1 MVSRI
6 ARLKTELEQ
15 LEEAAASVH
24 PDLQGE
30 LLTLIE
36 DMRAH
41 VAELEGTM
49 VDVDEDDGTE
59 PTV

>member
-6 ARLKTELEQ
+6 ARLKNELEL
-15 LEEAAASVH
+15 LEEAAVSVH

-36 DMRAH
+36 DMPAH
-41 VAELEGTM
+41 VAELEGAM
-49 VDVDEDDGTE
+49 VAIEE
-59 PTV
+59 QRA

>member
-6 ARLKTELEQ
+6 ARLKTELEL
-15 LEEAAASVH
+15 LEEAVVSVH

-30 LLTLIE
+30 LLTLIQ

-49 VDVDEDDGTE
+49 AAAEEQRTSA
-59 PTV
+59 

>member
-6 ARLKTELEQ
+6 ARLKTELEL
-15 LEEAAASVH
+15 LEEAAVSVH

-41 VAELEGTM
+41 VAELEGAMAATQEER
-49 VDVDEDDGTE
+49 V
-59 PTV
+59 

>member
-1 MVSRI
+1 MVSRV
-6 ARLKTELEQ
+6 ARLKTELEL
-15 LEEAAASVH
+15 LEEAAVSVH

-41 VAELEGTM
+41 VAELEGAM
-49 VDVDEDDGTE
+49 VASQEERV
-59 PTV
+59 

>member
-6 ARLKTELEQ
+6 ARLKTELEL
-15 LEEAAASVH
+15 LEEAAVSVH

-30 LLTLIE
+30 LLILIE

-41 VAELEGTM
+41 VAELEGVVGASAEERT
-49 VDVDEDDGTE
+49 
-59 PTV
+59 

>member
-1 MVSRI
+1 MVTRI
-6 ARLKTELEQ
+6 ARLKTELEL
-15 LEEAAASVH
+15 LEDAAVSVH

-41 VAELEGTM
+41 VAELEGTLAAA
-49 VDVDEDDGTE
+49 DEEQTNG
-59 PTV
+59 PA

>member
-6 ARLKTELEQ
+6 ARLKTELEL
-15 LEEAAASVH
+15 LEEAAVSVH

-30 LLTLIE
+30 LLTLID

-41 VAELEGTM
+41 VAELEGSM
-49 VDVDEDDGTE
+49 IAAEE
-59 PTV
+59 RASA